1 MDIIAAHKFCS
12 YHRESIQ
19 KSKNCGCFYCLEI
32 FSPSEIIHWHDYK
45 DGVGDQ
51 TAFCPKCRID
61 SVIGDFDLAFDK
73 QFLEEMQK
81 HWFLE

>member
-1 MDIIAAHKFCS
+1 M
-12 YHRESIQ
+12 
-19 KSKNCGCFYCLEI
+19 EI